1 MNIRAIEPTIV
12 PDFTRQK
19 VAAYARVSTGKD
31 EQLESVAAQI
41 DYFKRLIQSQPL
53 WEFAGVFADED
64 ISGTKAERPE
74 FRRLLELCRQGKI
87 DRILTKSISRFAR
100 NTVDLLTIVREL
112 RALQIEVC
120 FEREK
125 IDTLSSD
132 GELLLTLLASF
143 AQEESR
149 SISLNKRWSVQ
160 KQFEQGE
167 IVGVAHLYGYD
178 ILKGELVIN
187 SHEAE
192 IVHMIVQDYLAG
204 SSSKTIADKLNLMGE
219 KRKGGGFWKPHDIS
233 LLFKNEKLTGNAIL
247 QKTFKDDAISP
258 KLHRNKGQKPKFY
271 AEGTHEGILTADEFA
286 VLRMEVEKRTSK
298 PKTKPDPV
306 HPFRGHIVCG
316 QCGAPFNRKKTKTC
330 VFWRCARNL
339 GMREG
344 HCSIQGVPEQELERM
359 VASALPDGSFTAQD
373 FNAQID
379 YLEVLENHQVRIV
392 LKTGEK
398 NVQEWKERSRAES
411 WTAEMRAEASKR
423 DRERR
428 EKR

>member
-1 MNIRAIEPTIV
+1 MNIRAIESTIV

-100 NTVDLLTIVREL
+100 NTVDLLTIVWEL
-112 RALQIEVC
+112 RARQIAVC

-178 ILKGELVIN
+178 IVKGELVIN

-192 IVHMIVQDYLAG
+192 IVRMIVKDYLEG
-204 SSSKTIADKLNLMGE
+204 SRSKTIADKLNLMGE

-247 QKTFKDDAISP
+247 QK
-258 KLHRNKGQKPKFY
+258 L
-271 AEGTHEGILTADEFA
+271 
-286 VLRMEVEKRTSK
+286 LRMM
-298 PKTKPDPV
+298 
-306 HPFRGHIVCG
+306 PFLPNSTAIK
-316 QCGAPFNRKKTKTC
+316 AKSPSS
-330 VFWRCARNL
+330 
-339 GMREG
+339 MRR
-344 HCSIQGVPEQELERM
+344 ERM
-359 VASALPDGSFTAQD
+359 KGF
-373 FNAQID
+373 
-379 YLEVLENHQVRIV
+379 
-392 LKTGEK
+392 
-398 NVQEWKERSRAES
+398 
-411 WTAEMRAEASKR
+411 
-423 DRERR
+423 
-428 EKR
+428 